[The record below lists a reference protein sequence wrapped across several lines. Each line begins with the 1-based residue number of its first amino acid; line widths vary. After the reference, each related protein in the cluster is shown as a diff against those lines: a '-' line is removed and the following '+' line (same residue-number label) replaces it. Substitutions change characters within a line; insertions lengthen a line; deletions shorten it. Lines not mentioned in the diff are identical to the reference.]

1 MCIVDVEVARFL
13 VLTKSTIDP
22 VTLTLPRADKLKQYF
37 QDDVYGVV
45 RSCAIGGSLS
55 ATAWFD
61 GLSQPPPTESLCPAG
76 MSWVS
81 TRPPDIPVVP
91 KVLDFQA
98 TKQRQDDERT
108 QRDENFNRLHA
119 LAAQPT
125 LHAQG
130 PKQEE
135 NEEEDDDDDGWDD

>member
-1 MCIVDVEVARFL
+1 
-13 VLTKSTIDP
+13 
-22 VTLTLPRADKLKQYF
+22 
-37 QDDVYGVV
+37 
-45 RSCAIGGSLS
+45 
-55 ATAWFD
+55 
-61 GLSQPPPTESLCPAG
+61 

-91 KVLDFQA
+91 KVIDFQA